1 MSNEQ
6 KNQTET
12 KEREL
17 DSLEKAIEAEVK
29 RQGNRSDKMKKAG
42 KLLRTGEVENEGKE

>member
-6 KNQTET
+6 KKQAKT

-17 DSLEKAIEAEVK
+17 DALEKAVEAEIA
-29 RQGNRSDKMKKAG
+29 RQAKRSDKMKKAG
-42 KLLRTGEVENEGKE
+42 KLLNTGEVETEEKE